1 MTYQLPTLPAIPS
14 DFVVERP
21 NVRALAQEHHMILQV
36 VSAGGGN
43 IHQAALDQQDRIL
56 DFIRGRPEEE
66 ANRFS
71 QLYSEEL
78 DALTAEQE
86 LETQKVLAETAAI
99 ERSMPPVSSTN
110 VTTWIALIAFFVA
123 VVALIKIMK

>member
-1 MTYQLPTLPAIPS
+1 
-14 DFVVERP
+14 
-21 NVRALAQEHHMILQV
+21 MILRV
-36 VSAGGGN
+36 VSASGGN

-56 DFIRGRPEEE
+56 DFVRGRSEEE

-78 DALTAEQE
+78 DALTSEQE
-86 LETQKVLAETAAI
+86 LETQKILAETAAI
-99 ERSMPPVSSTN
+99 ERSMSPTTSSN
-110 VTTWIALIAFFVA
+110 FTTWIALIAFFVA

>member
-1 MTYQLPTLPAIPS
+1 
-14 DFVVERP
+14 
-21 NVRALAQEHHMILQV
+21 MILRV
-36 VSAGGGN
+36 VSTGGGN

-56 DFIRGRPEEE
+56 DFVRTLPEEE

-86 LETQKVLAETAAI
+86 LETQKILAETAAI
-99 ERSMPPVSSTN
+99 ERSMSTPSSN
-110 VTTWIALIAFFVA
+110 SVATWIALIAFFVA
-123 VVALIKIMK
+123 VVTMIKVMK

>member
-1 MTYQLPTLPAIPS
+1 MSYQLPTLPAIPS
-14 DFVVERP
+14 DFEVTRP
-21 NVRALAQEHHMILQV
+21 NVRALAQEHHMILRV

-56 DFIRGRPEEE
+56 DFVRGRSEEE

-78 DALTAEQE
+78 DALTSEQE
-86 LETQKVLAETAAI
+86 LEAQRILAETAAI
-99 ERSMPPVSSTN
+99 ERSMAPEKTSN
-110 VTTWIALIAFFVA
+110 FTTWIALIAFFVA
-123 VVALIKIMK
+123 VIALIKIMK